1 MSLSFSLASS
11 IRSRLRAVAAACLLT
26 MLVVQLAVPAPAQAQ
41 GSQWYIYQQFERGL
55 MLTNGSSI
63 TALVDPNQAYDF
75 PKLVYEGVV
84 DVPFSGAP
92 PSPQLHQPSGAF
104 GKLWRALPDL
114 RNSLGWAIGAEV
126 PYQAAVGGA
135 MGLYVSLPDTRTV
148 KINLGVL
155 TPGSVPFNLAYGG
168 TVTATYGAWTYAD
181 TGTNPCTS
189 AVQRIRFAPG
199 AVSGTVSGSLTSACN
214 PSNYVLRALAGQRMI
229 INLQG
234 QGPLAGVVRF
244 PDGSAYNFAIA
255 ANAAGISF
263 DRGLPS
269 TGDYAISISSQNL
282 SVPSSYVMTVTV
294 VYQSANTPVPCDT
307 TTRRITFTAGSFGA
321 TVSGYSSLACP
332 RASYV
337 LRARAGQR
345 MVVTVSSGG
354 PMIGMV
360 IVPNGGLQ
368 SGYANTAAIFD
379 NTLPVTGDYTI
390 QLEQDTRYAGWEGQ
404 YSMTVSVY

>member
-1 MSLSFSLASS
+1 MSLINP
-11 IRSRLRAVAAACLLT
+11 IRSWTRIVLAACLFAALFA
-26 MLVVQLAVPAPAQAQ
+26 QLAAPPPARADGA
-41 GSQWYIYQQFERGL
+41 QWYIYQQFERGL
-55 MLTNGSSI
+55 MLTNGMSI
-63 TALVDPNQAYDF
+63 TALVDPDKAYDF
-75 PKLVYEGVV
+75 PKLVYEGVA

-114 RNSLGWAIGAEV
+114 RNSLGWAIGAEI
-126 PYQAAVGGA
+126 PYQATVGAA
-135 MGLYVSLPDTRTV
+135 MGTYISLPDTRTV

-155 TPGSVPFNLAYGG
+155 SPGSVPFNLAYGG
-168 TVTATYGAWTYAD
+168 TVTATYGAWTY
-181 TGTNPCTS
+181 TNSGATPCTS

-199 AVSGTVSGSLTSACN
+199 AVSGTVSGVIGAACN

-244 PDGSAYNFAIA
+244 SDGSAYNFGIA
-255 ANAAGISF
+255 TNPEGISF
-263 DRGLPS
+263 DRGLPL
-269 TGDYAISISSQNL
+269 TGDYAISISTQNL

-294 VYQSANTPVPCDT
+294 VNQTGGTPVPCDT
-307 TTRRITFTAGSFGA
+307 TTRHIQFAAGAYSA
-321 TVSGYSSLACP
+321 TVNGYSSLACP

-345 MVVTVSSGG
+345 MVVSVSSGG

-368 SGYANTAAIFD
+368 SGYANTAAVFD
-379 NTLPVTGDYTI
+379 SILPVTGDYTI

>member
-1 MSLSFSLASS
+1 MSLSIP
-11 IRSRLRAVAAACLLT
+11 IRSWTRIVLAVCLFTALFA
-26 MLVVQLAVPAPAQAQ
+26 QLAAPPSARAD
-41 GSQWYIYQQFERGL
+41 GAQWYIYQQFERGL
-55 MLTNGSSI
+55 MLTNGMSI
-63 TALVDPNQAYDF
+63 TALVDPDKAYDF
-75 PKLVYEGVV
+75 PKLVYESVV

-114 RNSLGWAIGAEV
+114 RNSLGWAIGSEI
-126 PYQAAVGGA
+126 PYQAMVGAA
-135 MGLYVSLPDTRTV
+135 MGTYISLPDTRTV

-168 TVTATYGAWTYAD
+168 TVTATYGAWTY
-181 TGTNPCTS
+181 TNSGTNPCTS
-189 AVQRIRFAPG
+189 AVQRIRFAAG
-199 AVSGTVSGSLTSACN
+199 AVSGTVSGAISAACN

-263 DRGLPS
+263 DRGLPL
-269 TGDYAISISSQNL
+269 TGDYAISISTQNL

-294 VYQSANTPVPCDT
+294 VNQTGGTPVPCDMS
-307 TTRRITFTAGSFGA
+307 TRRIQFAAGAYSA

-345 MVVTVSSGG
+345 MVVSVSSGG

-368 SGYANTAAIFD
+368 SGYANTAAVFD
-379 NTLPVTGDYTI
+379 SILPVTGDYTI